1 MKGGQYSQRQM
12 IKQQLHNQN
21 LRLREA
27 FVREDVRLT
36 GTIAGNMPQV
46 AATLRAGG
54 LELSKA
60 QVQQARKTFVT
71 GDGRFNWELFCDAIE
86 KARTDANKESAL
98 MKHARMFKQ
107 IDQDDSGRISRDELE
122 TALHASNVSM
132 PQDQIDKVLN
142 TIDADGDGNISYPEF
157 VDGMAKEM
165 MTGANVFSRVATAN
179 SMRSPRRQ

>member
-1 MKGGQYSQRQM
+1 
-12 IKQQLHNQN
+12 
-21 LRLREA
+21 
-27 FVREDVRLT
+27 
-36 GTIAGNMPQV
+36 
-46 AATLRAGG
+46 
-54 LELSKA
+54 
-60 QVQQARKTFVT
+60 
-71 GDGRFNWELFCDAIE
+71 
-86 KARTDANKESAL
+86 

-107 IDQDDSGRISRDELE
+107 IDQDNSGRISRDELE

>member
-46 AATLRAGG
+46 AATLRSGG
-54 LELSKA
+54 LDLSKA

-71 GDGRFNWELFCDAIE
+71 GDGRFNWEQPHE
-86 KARTDANKESAL
+86 AREDVQAN
-98 MKHARMFKQ
+98 RP
-107 IDQDDSGRISRDELE
+107 G
-122 TALHASNVSM
+122 
-132 PQDQIDKVLN
+132 
-142 TIDADGDGNISYPEF
+142 
-157 VDGMAKEM
+157 
-165 MTGANVFSRVATAN
+165 
-179 SMRSPRRQ
+179 